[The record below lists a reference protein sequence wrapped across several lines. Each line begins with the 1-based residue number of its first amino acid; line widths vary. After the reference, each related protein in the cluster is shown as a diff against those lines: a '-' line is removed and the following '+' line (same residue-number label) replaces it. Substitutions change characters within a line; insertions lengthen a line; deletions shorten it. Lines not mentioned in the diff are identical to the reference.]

1 MALAVKTSGNE
12 VCREQ
17 STVVERRAH
26 LFTQS
31 VRDEWNRVVT
41 SIVCV
46 ILSLVCLAFSGLIA
60 TAWLIAFALH
70 SPDRN
75 LILGI
80 ALVVPLLA
88 VAGIAIYLKT
98 LWNQKLFLHDTR
110 NQLNDD
116 WDVLHHAVREKQEA
130 NATQ

>member
-1 MALAVKTSGNE
+1 MKFVGNK
-12 VCREQ
+12 VQ
-17 STVVERRAH
+17 QIVLLLMSVVERRAH

-60 TAWLIAFALH
+60 TVWLIAFALH

-75 LILGI
+75 LILSI
-80 ALVVPLLA
+80 ALVVPLL
-88 VAGIAIYLKT
+88 VVGGIAIYLKK
-98 LWNQKLFLHDTR
+98 LWNQKLFMHDTR
-110 NQLNDD
+110 SQLNED
-116 WDVLHHAVREKQEA
+116 WGVLHHAVREKQEES
-130 NATQ
+130 ATQ